1 MGGILVQQ
9 EVFGLGVKLERD
21 AHGDH
26 QGAPE
31 NPPFP
36 PSSPMGLMQ
45 LLVEQFLP
53 VLPTWHSRQLGRTVL
68 GHRPQLPGDLGEW
81 GVGGLGRARRETGMA
96 LL

>member
-26 QGAPE
+26 EGAPE
-31 NPPFP
+31 NLPPP
-36 PSSPMGLMQ
+36 TSRKGLTQ

-53 VLPTWHSRQLGRTVL
+53 VLPT
-68 GHRPQLPGDLGEW
+68 
-81 GVGGLGRARRETGMA
+81 
-96 LL
+96 